1 MTGEYFSSL
10 LKLIN
15 ILYSVY
21 KHLTNKEEC
30 KVKSRCLPFPISSKF
45 NSLNNLTFVCVEFF
59 LLIEEPL
66 IAILQFVLVISFE
79 GERLI
84 QKCIL
89 CTYYPASCFCSFKN
103 VSWVHFCQG
112 RLPDLGHSF

>member
-21 KHLTNKEEC
+21 KRLTNKEEC

-89 CTYYPASCFCSFKN
+89 CTYYPASCFCSFKK
-103 VSWVHFCQG
+103 CI
-112 RLPDLGHSF
+112 LGTFLSG